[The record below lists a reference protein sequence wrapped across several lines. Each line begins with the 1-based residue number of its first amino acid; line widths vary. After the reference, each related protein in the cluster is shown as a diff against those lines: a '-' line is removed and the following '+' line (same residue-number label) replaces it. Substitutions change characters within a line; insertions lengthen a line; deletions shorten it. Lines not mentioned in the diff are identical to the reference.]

1 MAYYPEEMDIGYI
14 SYYDLP
20 LAPLQ
25 WQARPKLKIRFLSF
39 SYRHPP
45 LIDNVPVLVSVNCC
59 DLTPPP
65 RELCRRFTGLDPA
78 IRDDFF
84 SYPEHRDLV
93 RELMHQIE
101 E

>member
-1 MAYYPEEMDIGYI
+1 MAYFPEEMDIGYVL
-14 SYYDLP
+14 YDDLP
-20 LAPLQ
+20 LAPLRR
-25 WQARPKLKIRFLSF
+25 QARPKLKIRFLSF

-45 LIDNVPVLVSVNCC
+45 VIDHVPVLFSVDCR

-65 RELCRRFTGLDPA
+65 RELCRRFTGLDPE
-78 IRDDFF
+78 IRNDFF

-93 RELMHQIE
+93 RELMYQIE